1 VVTKGKHPCRPKRRA
16 VHKWGKVEKD
26 QLRLDFA
33 VQLAN
38 RSPIKAEDI
47 EKVCTNYPRARSNA
61 EINDKYNNLVNSI
74 WREVNAANYL
84 QNL

>member
-1 VVTKGKHPCRPKRRA
+1 VEKGKHPIRPKRRA

-33 VQLAN
+33 VQLEN
-38 RSPIKAEDI
+38 MIPINADAI
-47 EKVCTNYPRARSNA
+47 RKVAHNYPSSISDA
-61 EINDKYNNLVNSI
+61 EINDKYTNLVNKI
-74 WREVNAANYL
+74 WREVNAANSP